1 MDEFYQR
8 KLFLKKRF
16 IFTEK
21 GIEIEFKD
29 NDGEFS
35 LFVPFDKVGP
45 REDIRVFTRKKKS
58 ILRLGLALTALTL
71 FKGIISIG
79 TDQRAFFAATATAAI
94 VGIIF
99 YGYYYLTSLKYYA
112 VPLTT
117 GKHFQVISNVPSTYD
132 VDTFIDE
139 IYQRRNDFYRDK
151 YFSIDYDNDPGSE
164 LSRMKWLFDE
174 GIISA
179 GELEDAVAKINEDI
193 EE

>member
-58 ILRLGLALTALTL
+58 I
-71 FKGIISIG
+71 
-79 TDQRAFFAATATAAI
+79 
-94 VGIIF
+94 
-99 YGYYYLTSLKYYA
+99 
-112 VPLTT
+112 
-117 GKHFQVISNVPSTYD
+117 
-132 VDTFIDE
+132 
-139 IYQRRNDFYRDK
+139 
-151 YFSIDYDNDPGSE
+151 
-164 LSRMKWLFDE
+164 
-174 GIISA
+174 
-179 GELEDAVAKINEDI
+179 
-193 EE
+193 